1 MEERAK
7 NIRRSVIKML
17 TQAGSGHTAGPMGSA
32 DFWTL
37 LYLGKIAR
45 YKVDEPWWE
54 GRDRVILS
62 AGHYAP
68 VLYAVL
74 AEAGFFNIEKLMT
87 LRKLGSQLQG
97 HPIVHLLPG
106 IETSSGSLG
115 QGISQAV
122 GMAISA
128 KMDGKKWK
136 VFCFMGDGEQ
146 EEGQVWEAYM
156 TAAKFKLD
164 NLIIVIDRNNIQIGG
179 STEEVMPLEPLK
191 GKLVEFGLYTMEVDG
206 HNFEEMK
213 NVFSKAEVIFDR
225 PKAIILHTMP
235 GKGVSFIEKDYKWH
249 GKVPNEDEGRRALGE
264 LSD

>member
-1 MEERAK
+1 MEERAR
-7 NIRRSVIKML
+7 NIRRSIVKML
-17 TQAGSGHTAGPMGSA
+17 VAAGSGHTAGSMGSA

-37 LYLGKIAR
+37 LILGKLAK
-45 YKVDEPWWE
+45 YNVNELWWE
-54 GRDRVILS
+54 ERDRIVLS

-68 VLYAVL
+68 VLYATL
-74 AEAGFFNIEKLMT
+74 AEAGFFPREDLMS
-87 LRKLGSQLQG
+87 LRRLGSKLQG
-97 HPIVHLLPG
+97 HPVARLLPG
-106 IETSSGSLG
+106 IEVSSGPLG

-122 GMAISA
+122 GMAMSA
-128 KMDGKKWK
+128 KLDGKKWK

-156 TAAKFKLD
+156 CAAKYKLD
-164 NLIIVIDRNNIQIGG
+164 NLVIVIDRNNIQIGG
-179 STEEVMPLEPLK
+179 STENVMPLEPLK

-213 NVFSKAEVIFDR
+213 NAFSKAEVIFDK

-235 GKGVSFIEKDYKWH
+235 GKGVSFMEEDYKWH
-249 GKVPNEDEGRRALGE
+249 GKAPNEEEGRRALGE